1 MNCRG
6 CGAELTD
13 TFIDLGSS
21 PIANNLI
28 EFDQL
33 KTKELSYPLHA
44 MTCFVC
50 ALVQLSENLPRDILF
65 PPNYTY
71 FSSISTTWLNHSQK
85 FADQQIK
92 YLNLNSS
99 DLVIEVASNDGYL
112 LQFFKNR
119 GMETLGVEPALSVA
133 NSAITKGIPTLV
145 AFFGE
150 ATALELSNFKKP
162 KLLIGNN
169 VLAHVPDLHDFIKGF
184 SILIDDEG
192 IMTFEFPHLLNLIR
206 NSQFDT
212 IYHEHYTYL
221 SITALLPVFN
231 MYGLKIINIEKLVT
245 HGGSLRVFAAKQKSK
260 WVIQNSVERTIYEE
274 REFDPRNKTV
284 SESFRNRAQKIK
296 KDLFDE
302 LLRCKIK
309 GRVVSAYGA
318 AAKGV
323 TLLNYCNVG
332 AELIEYVVDLNP
344 SKLGKYLPGSHI
356 PIVSLDTMIK
366 NPPNIVLALPWNLS
380 VEIKSQ
386 LSAHLGANTKI
397 IRAVPKLESI

>member
-1 MNCRG
+1 
-6 CGAELTD
+6 
-13 TFIDLGSS
+13 
-21 PIANNLI
+21 
-28 EFDQL
+28 
-33 KTKELSYPLHA
+33 
-44 MTCFVC
+44 
-50 ALVQLSENLPRDILF
+50 
-65 PPNYTY
+65 
-71 FSSISTTWLNHSQK
+71 
-85 FADQQIK
+85 
-92 YLNLNSS
+92 
-99 DLVIEVASNDGYL
+99 
-112 LQFFKNR
+112 
-119 GMETLGVEPALSVA
+119 
-133 NSAITKGIPTLV
+133 
-145 AFFGE
+145 
-150 ATALELSNFKKP
+150 
-162 KLLIGNN
+162 
-169 VLAHVPDLHDFIKGF
+169 LHDFIKGF

-192 IMTFEFPHLLNLIR
+192 IITFEFPHLLNLIR

-397 IRAVPKLESI
+397 IRAVPKLENI